1 MWEAARDF
9 ISRSRSFQ
17 SDRGKI
23 MGVIYFVEKNVR
35 GAWVIYGQI
44 GVKKYDGY
52 TKQEAIKKY
61 KEECK
66 RTVIENE

>member
-1 MWEAARDF
+1 MGSGTRF
-9 ISRSRSFQ
+9 YQ
-17 SDRGKI
+17 SLTFLSEDRGKI

-35 GAWVIYGQI
+35 GAWLIYGQI

-66 RTVIENE
+66 RTVF

>member
-1 MWEAARDF
+1 
-9 ISRSRSFQ
+9 
-17 SDRGKI
+17 

-35 GAWVIYGQI
+35 GVWVIYGQI
-44 GVKKYDGY
+44 GVKQYDGY